1 MGTGPIAIGALVGA
15 IAGAALGVYVQ
26 RRWAAQTADDD
37 EIRERLAKLE
47 AEIEKLEFL
56 QRQRVECKRES
67 APTVQNTPP
76 PVRSAPFPEVRGE
89 PPGKQYLVL
98 TANRDFKLSRIDYVS
113 KEGHTVIS
121 EDVGQS
127 GSRVEVPI
135 SEKKVSR
142 VWYLGQNVNAAP
154 TRFQF
159 RCHLSLDGIETE
171 SVVPA
176 VIRQSY
182 MWFGPARTLF
192 RKVILT
198 GVGTGG
204 TEA

>member
-1 MGTGPIAIGALVGA
+1 MQNAPS
-15 IAGAALGVYVQ
+15 AA
-26 RRWAAQTADDD
+26 RRWP
-37 EIRERLAKLE
+37 LLK
-47 AEIEKLEFL
+47 
-56 QRQRVECKRES
+56 
-67 APTVQNTPP
+67 
-76 PVRSAPFPEVRGE
+76 VRGE
-89 PPGKQYLVL
+89 PPEKQYLVL
-98 TANRDFKLSRIDYVS
+98 TADRDFRLSRIDYVS
-113 KEGHTVIS
+113 KQGHTVIS

-127 GSRVEVPI
+127 GSRIEVPI
-135 SEKKVSR
+135 NEKKVSR
-142 VWYLGQNVNAAP
+142 VWNLGQNVNAAP
-154 TRFQF
+154 TQFQF

-198 GVGTGG
+198 GVATSG